1 MKTADI
7 LNRVTAAAQGAQG
20 ATAAALESLQ
30 QELRDLIRSETAKAQ
45 GRGNAAATVR
55 KMLKSCEKS
64 GRPVLSYAWLDEQG
78 RQVTLDGYRSY
89 RLLEPLPLPELPE
102 EMQDR
107 KIDVAK
113 IFEPVL
119 KSERLPLSLP
129 SVQELKAFIKIQ
141 RAEHG
146 RKHDPLWSFGPS
158 LPSVNAVY
166 LLDLLTV
173 MPDAVLTTDTR
184 TEAKHRL
191 LSPLHAT
198 GKAGDAL
205 LLPVRDNEK
214 TLAYDAARN
223 AAIEKLAQLYPAA
236 TIEDN
241 TCSLDTLG
249 RIATAAA

>member
-1 MKTADI
+1 MTTADI
-7 LNRVTAAAQGAQG
+7 LSRVISAAQDAQG
-20 ATAAALESLQ
+20 TTAAALQALRE
-30 QELRDLIRSETAKAQ
+30 ELTEQVRRETAAA
-45 GRGNAAATVR
+45 RGCGSAAATIR

-102 EMQDR
+102 ELQHN
-107 KIDVAK
+107 KINVAQ

-119 KSERLPLSLP
+119 KSERLPLPLP

-173 MPDAVLTTDTR
+173 MPDAVLTTDAR

-241 TCSLDTLG
+241 TCSLDALG
-249 RIATAAA
+249 RIATDAA